1 MQREQHAGAVEKE
14 RRYCRKYLLINL
26 NLIVDRPDG
35 LIKEGN
41 KRSFCRIL
49 LDKFREIG
57 SNKGHCIKFCRIP
70 LADDLLVKVIEP
82 VKLLF

>member
-1 MQREQHAGAVEKE
+1 VININNKSGKRGYDNQTAKQREQHAGAVEKE

-41 KRSFCRIL
+41 NLSAGDYLMSSGK
-49 LDKFREIG
+49 
-57 SNKGHCIKFCRIP
+57 
-70 LADDLLVKVIEP
+70 
-82 VKLLF
+82 